1 MVPTQLSESFLLGMF
16 HLMVVNILLQLDLVI
31 DKRDSWGWWMWNGVC
46 DGLPSKAFLN
56 LNDCPS
62 LLSRCPT

>member
-31 DKRDSWGWWMWNGVC
+31 DKRDSWGW
-46 DGLPSKAFLN
+46 
-56 LNDCPS
+56 
-62 LLSRCPT
+62 